1 MNDIFEKD
9 RSGAMVS
16 PDEPGYDRLIA
27 SIFETMKLAYE
38 LNDGFRTPDEAR
50 RYLSR
55 ITGREIDESVTL
67 LPPLN
72 SEEHPNRLGSSR
84 DARSSTAAG
93 SRWATTCSSPRR

>member
-38 LNDGFRTPDEAR
+38 LNDGFRRGTSRHRGGAR
-50 RYLSR
+50 RYASENA
-55 ITGREIDESVTL
+55 GRAVF
-67 LPPLN
+67 
-72 SEEHPNRLGSSR
+72 
-84 DARSSTAAG
+84 
-93 SRWATTCSSPRR
+93 